1 MTDDSSSTHFITFT
15 PEMGR
20 GCDAHW
26 SKSNEMGR
34 GRVVGRSSRR
44 VVCIFARQVFDLEPI
59 SFAFFEGA
67 FSVFSEFFSM
77 ILLTIGPVDSP
88 NLRVQ

>member
-1 MTDDSSSTHFITFT
+1 MVTGNISILTA
-15 PEMGR
+15 P
-20 GCDAHW
+20 C
-26 SKSNEMGR
+26 
-34 GRVVGRSSRR
+34 RSSRR

-59 SFAFFEGA
+59 SFDVFTCFFAFFEGA
-67 FSVFSEFFSM
+67 FSVFFEFFSM

>member
-15 PEMGR
+15 PEAR
-20 GCDAHW
+20 
-26 SKSNEMGR
+26 
-34 GRVVGRSSRR
+34 RSSRR